1 MTPNTVFEIY
11 AIITVDTIYEVL
23 AIEAFFAIEALKKVF
38 RIVDKA
44 TINNI
49 FRTLQQFAI
58 VTIFTI
64 L

>member
-1 MTPNTVFEIY
+1 MASD
-11 AIITVDTIYEVL
+11 AILKIHTIIAIDTIYEVL

-49 FRTLQQFAI
+49 FTAL
-58 VTIFTI
+58 
-64 L
+64 